1 MFGLLIE
8 AVVVS
13 VVLAIILLL
22 LNQVYPIGDN
32 MRVFIMGLIAGVIT
46 HLGFELVGG
55 NKWYCLN
62 GFACQ

>member
-32 MRVFIMGLIAGVIT
+32 MRVFIMGLMAGVIT